1 VFDNTVKCVSIKKN
15 KKNINLNFL
24 NKNILKKSIEL
35 YPKSE
40 KCEILS
46 IPHDW
51 KGVAILNQQK

>member
-15 KKNINLNFL
+15 KKNINLKFL

-46 IPHDW
+46 IPHD
-51 KGVAILNQQK
+51 